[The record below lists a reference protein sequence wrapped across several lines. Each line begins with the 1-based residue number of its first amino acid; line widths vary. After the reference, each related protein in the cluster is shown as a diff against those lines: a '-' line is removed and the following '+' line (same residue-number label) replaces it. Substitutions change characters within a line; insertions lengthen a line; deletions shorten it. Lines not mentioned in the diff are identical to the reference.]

1 MRYFNTHGPVNAEE
15 HYVVSRQALLSDLLT
30 QIESGKYFTIYA
42 PRQMG
47 KTTLLE
53 QMVESLRTWEGY
65 LPIPL
70 SFELYENWSES
81 RFLASFGDLICQHV
95 KGHFLN
101 QDHPQKDSVI
111 ALTLTPPT
119 EYEAIWQ
126 FFSKLYDLVPGTHVV
141 MIIDEFDAT
150 PQSAISSLLQ
160 VWRTMYL
167 SQLPKHCL
175 HSVILVGIQNIA
187 RLNFGRS
194 SPFNIAYQ
202 HRLANFS
209 ATQVGELLMQ
219 FTEESGQGFDD
230 GTIDWIH
237 QQTGGQP
244 FLVNRLAAIL
254 TEDVVTVRDRSLS
267 LADLRVALQRLVR
280 ESNYNFETV
289 VRRAAEYQEDVLR
302 ILFGASYAFTLNDP
316 LVNSLYMYG
325 IIDEAEAGF
334 CAIANPIYKRVL
346 IDYFRPRQI
355 GLQAAILANGYDFR
369 ASVDR
374 DVLQMRQLLSKFRE
388 FVERRGR
395 EAFKVGPTPQEA
407 TGQYLL
413 MAYLDLAIRNLEGDL
428 FTEVNSGE
436 GRLDLL
442 VTHQGRRYVVETK
455 LWRGQLEYER
465 GLAQL
470 RNYLASEGQT
480 TGYYVVFHAL
490 PNVYGKLNHEELEF
504 VVEEKGMTIHVYL
517 IRLGQIFE

>member
-1 MRYFNTHGPVNAEE
+1 MSV
-15 HYVVSRQALLSDLLT
+15 
-30 QIESGKYFTIYA
+30 
-42 PRQMG
+42 
-47 KTTLLE
+47 
-53 QMVESLRTWEGY
+53 
-65 LPIPL
+65 
-70 SFELYENWSES
+70 
-81 RFLASFGDLICQHV
+81 GDLIGECGNSGNSTEPHV
-95 KGHFLN
+95 
-101 QDHPQKDSVI
+101 
-111 ALTLTPPT
+111 
-119 EYEAIWQ
+119 
-126 FFSKLYDLVPGTHVV
+126 HVQAMTGRDPKTAGAEPV
-141 MIIDEFDAT
+141 SF
-150 PQSAISSLLQ
+150 
-160 VWRTMYL
+160 RGG
-167 SQLPKHCL
+167 LPR
-175 HSVILVGIQNIA
+175 G
-187 RLNFGRS
+187 
-194 SPFNIAYQ
+194 
-202 HRLANFS
+202 
-209 ATQVGELLMQ
+209 GE
-219 FTEESGQGFDD
+219 
-230 GTIDWIH
+230 
-237 QQTGGQP
+237 
-244 FLVNRLAAIL
+244 
-254 TEDVVTVRDRSLS
+254 
-267 LADLRVALQRLVR
+267 
-280 ESNYNFETV
+280 V

-302 ILFGASYAFTLNDP
+302 ILFGAPYAFTLNDP

-374 DVLQMRQLLSKFRE
+374 AVLQMRQ
-388 FVERRGR
+388 
-395 EAFKVGPTPQEA
+395 
-407 TGQYLL
+407 L